1 MPVLLSLT
9 TTACVSKPA
18 AQKEIILPPK
28 PERSEWDTPQNL
40 QEVALYV
47 NYLETQVRLWEN
59 WGERV
64 TNMIE
69 KGVTEP

>member
-1 MPVLLSLT
+1 M
-9 TTACVSKPA
+9 
-18 AQKEIILPPK
+18 LPPK
-28 PERSEWDTPQNL
+28 PERLEWGEPQNL

-64 TNMIE
+64 TNMVE
-69 KGVTEP
+69 RGVTEP

>member
-1 MPVLLSLT
+1 MLALLSLT

-18 AQKEIILPPK
+18 TQKEIILPPK
-28 PERSEWDTPQNL
+28 PVRMEWKEPQNL

-64 TNMIE
+64 SNMIE